1 MVQAP
6 VSGYD
11 PRPMTT
17 PPSTDSLLPL
27 ALGLI
32 LATAT
37 SAAGAARRFDYPV
50 APTAGVVDDYHGT
63 KVADPYRPLEDPDA
77 PATRAWIEAENRL
90 TESWLATVPERTKLR
105 GRLTKLWNYER
116 YSPPVREGGLYFFE
130 KNDGLQNQAVL
141 YVLPKLDGTPRVL
154 LDPNGLSADGTVA
167 LSGYSVSH
175 DGKHLAYG
183 LATAGSDWNEWRV
196 RDVATGA
203 DTRDVLKWVKF
214 SGASWTA
221 DGKGFYYSRYD
232 APKPG
237 KELEAVNKN
246 QKLFYHRLGTA
257 QGEDLLVYERP
268 DDPELGFG
276 ADVSDDGRYLVV
288 TVWKG
293 TDPRNRIYVRD
304 LGRRDAGFVKL
315 FDDFDARYEF
325 VDNIGTVFYFSTDK
339 DAPRGRVA
347 TVDLGAFETSLAAD
361 PKAKPALTDVI
372 AQSSGVITAVR
383 MIADRLVVRYMV
395 DAAEEAR
402 IFTLAGK
409 PEKEITLPT
418 LGLLGGF
425 GGKRTDTET
434 FYSFTSFTYPTTIF
448 RYDFTTGTSAVFRK
462 PKVDFDPAA
471 YETTRV
477 FYASKDGTRVP
488 MFLVRRRGMKP
499 DGRNP
504 TYLYGY
510 GGFDVALGPSFSPA
524 RIAWLESG
532 GLYAQPSI
540 RGGSEYG
547 EEWHKAGMLSKKQN
561 VFDDFIAAA
570 EWLVRN
576 RWTSPAHLGIV
587 GGSNGGLL
595 VGAVLNQRPDL
606 FGAAVPEVG
615 VMDMLRFN
623 KFTIGWAW
631 VSDYGSP
638 DDPTAFRWIY
648 PYSPLHNIRKGARY
662 PAVLAVT
669 ADHDDRVVPAHSFK
683 YIAALQAAQG
693 GEAPILIRIETRA
706 GHGAGKPTTKRIEEA
721 ADVQAFLLKA
731 LVSRGGV
738 AR

>member
-1 MVQAP
+1 MVQVAG
-6 VSGYD
+6 SRYD
-11 PRPMTT
+11 RGPMSAT
-17 PPSTDSLLPL
+17 PAADGFFPL
-27 ALGLI
+27 ALAALLG
-32 LATAT
+32 AAVPAA
-37 SAAGAARRFDYPV
+37 AAGRRFDYPP
-50 APTAGVVDDYHGT
+50 APTASVVDDYHGT
-63 KVADPYRPLEDPDA
+63 KVPDPYRPLEDPDA
-77 PATRAWIEAENRL
+77 PATRAWIAAENQLTERWLSSIPQRAKLRERL
-90 TESWLATVPERTKLR
+90 TR
-105 GRLTKLWNYER
+105 LWNYER

-141 YVLPKLDGTPRVL
+141 CVLPKLDGTPRVL
-154 LDPNGLSADGTVA
+154 LDPNTLSKDGTVA
-167 LSGYSVSH
+167 LAGYAVSH

-183 LATAGSDWNEWRV
+183 LATAGSDWNEWHV
-196 RDVATGA
+196 LSVGTG
-203 DTRDVLKWVKF
+203 TETGDVLKWVKF
-214 SGASWTA
+214 SGAAWSA
-221 DGKGFYYSRYD
+221 DGKGFYYARYD
-232 APKPG
+232 APAPG
-237 KELEAVNKN
+237 RELAAVNKN

-257 QGEDLLVYERP
+257 QAEDPLVYQRP

-276 ADVSDDGRYLVV
+276 AAVSDDGRYLVL

-293 TDPRNRIYVRD
+293 TDTRNRIYVRD
-304 LGRRDAGFVKL
+304 LELTDAPFVKL
-315 FDDFDARYEF
+315 FDDFDARYEV
-325 VDNIGTVFYFSTDK
+325 VDNVGTLFYVSTDK
-339 DAPRGRVA
+339 DAPRGRVV
-347 TVDLGAFETSLAAD
+347 TVDLSTFEKALAAD
-361 PKAKPALTDVI
+361 PTAKPVLTDVI
-372 AQSSGVITAVR
+372 PQSSDVITAVG

-409 PEKEITLPT
+409 PEEQIALPT

-425 GGKRTDTET
+425 TGKRTDTET
-434 FYSFTSFTYPTTIF
+434 FYAFTSFTYPTTVF
-448 RYDFTTGTSAVFRK
+448 RYDFAAGRSTVFRK
-462 PKVDFDPAA
+462 PAVDFDPAA

-488 MFLVRRRGMKP
+488 MFLVRRSGMKP

-504 TYLYGY
+504 TWLYGY
-510 GGFDVALGPSFSPA
+510 GGFDVPLGPSFSPA
-524 RIAWLESG
+524 RIAWLECG
-532 GLYAQPSI
+532 GLYAQASI

-547 EEWHKAGMLSKKQN
+547 EEWHKAGMLGKKQN

-570 EWLVRN
+570 EWLVKS

-638 DDPTAFRWIY
+638 DDPKAFQWIY
-648 PYSPLHNIRKGARY
+648 AYSPLHNIRKGASY

-693 GEAPILIRIETRA
+693 GDAPILIRIETKA

-721 ADVQAFLLKA
+721 ADIQAFLLKA
-731 LVSRGGV
+731 LGPS
-738 AR
+738 

>member
-1 MVQAP
+1 VT
-6 VSGYD
+6 
-11 PRPMTT
+11 RT
-17 PPSTDSLLPL
+17 PLPEACLPPTLALPL
-27 ALGLI
+27 DA
-32 LATAT
+32 AVP
-37 SAAGAARRFDYPV
+37 AAGAGRRFEYPP
-50 APTAGVVDDYHGT
+50 APTSGVVDDYHGT
-63 KVADPYRPLEDPDA
+63 KVPDPYRPLEDPEA

-90 TESWLATVPERTKLR
+90 TESWLSTIPQRKTLR
-105 GRLTKLWNYER
+105 ERLTKLWNYER
-116 YSPPVREGGLYFFE
+116 YSPPVREGGLYFFT
-130 KNDGLQNQAVL
+130 KNDGLQPQPVL
-141 YVLPKLDGTPRVL
+141 YVLGRLDGTPRVL
-154 LDPNGLSADGTVA
+154 LDPNALSKDGTVA
-167 LSGYSVSH
+167 LASWTVSR
-175 DGKHLAYG
+175 DGRHLAYG

-196 RDVATGA
+196 LDVGTGKETG
-203 DTRDVLKWVKF
+203 DLLKWVKF
-214 SGASWTA
+214 SDAAWTA

-237 KELEAVNKN
+237 TEFEAIVKN
-246 QKLFYHRLGTA
+246 QKLFYHRLGTP
-257 QGEDLLVYERP
+257 QSEDLLVYERP

-276 ADVSDDGRYLVV
+276 ASVSDDGRYLVV
-288 TVWKG
+288 GVWKG
-293 TDPRNRIYVRD
+293 TDTRNRIYVRD
-304 LGRRDAGFVKL
+304 LKRKDAPFVKL
-315 FDDFDARYEF
+315 FDDFDARYEV
-325 VDNIGTVFYFSTDK
+325 VDNAGTLFYVSTDK
-339 DAPRGRVA
+339 DAPRGRVV
-347 TVDLGAFETSLAAD
+347 TVDLGVFEKAATTD
-361 PKAKPALTDVI
+361 PKAKPVLVDVI
-372 AQSSGVITAVR
+372 PQSSEVIRSVG
-383 MIADRLVVRYMV
+383 MIADRLVVIYMK

-409 PEKEITLPT
+409 PEKKIVLPT

-425 GGKRTDTET
+425 AGKRTDAET
-434 FYSFTSFTYPTTIF
+434 FYSFTSFTCPTTIF
-448 RYDFTTGTSAVFRK
+448 RYDFASGTSSVFRR

-477 FYASKDGTRVP
+477 FYSSKDGTRVP
-488 MFLVRRRGMKP
+488 MFLVHRKGMKR

-510 GGFDVALGPSFSPA
+510 GGFDISLGPSFSPA

-532 GLYAQPSI
+532 GIYAQPSL

-547 EEWHKAGMLSKKQN
+547 EEWHKAGMLAKKQN

-570 EWLVRN
+570 EWLVKN
-576 RWTSPAHLGIV
+576 RWTSPRHLGIV

-606 FGAAVPEVG
+606 FGAAVPQVG

-623 KFTIGWAW
+623 RFTIGWAW

-638 DDPTAFRWIY
+638 EDPMAFKWIHA
-648 PYSPLHNIRKGARY
+648 YSPLHNIRKGARY

-706 GHGAGKPTTKRIEEA
+706 GHGAGKPTTKQIEET
-721 ADVQAFLLKA
+721 ADVQAFLMKA
-731 LVSRGGV
+731 LGTPDGRT
-738 AR
+738 RPTC

>member
-1 MVQAP
+1 VT
-6 VSGYD
+6 
-11 PRPMTT
+11 RT
-17 PPSTDSLLPL
+17 PLPEAYLPPTLALPL
-27 ALGLI
+27 DA
-32 LATAT
+32 AVP
-37 SAAGAARRFDYPV
+37 AAGAGRRFEYPP
-50 APTAGVVDDYHGT
+50 APTARVVDDYHGT
-63 KVADPYRPLEDPDA
+63 KVPDPYRPLEDPEA

-90 TESWLATVPERTKLR
+90 TESWLSTIPQRKTLRERLR
-105 GRLTKLWNYER
+105 KLWNYER
-116 YSPPVREGGLYFFE
+116 YSPPVREGGLYFFT
-130 KNDGLQNQAVL
+130 KNDGLQPQPVL
-141 YVLPKLDGTPRVL
+141 YVLDRLDGTPRVL
-154 LDPNGLSADGTVA
+154 LDPNALSKDGTVA
-167 LSGYSVSH
+167 LASWTVSR
-175 DGKHLAYG
+175 DGRHLAYG

-196 RDVATGA
+196 LDVGTGKETG
-203 DTRDVLKWVKF
+203 DLLKWVKF
-214 SGASWTA
+214 SDAAWTA

-237 KELEAVNKN
+237 TEFEAIVKN
-246 QKLFYHRLGTA
+246 QKLFYHRLGTP
-257 QGEDLLVYERP
+257 QSEDLLVYERP

-276 ADVSDDGRYLVV
+276 ASVSDDGRYLVV
-288 TVWKG
+288 GVWKG
-293 TDPRNRIYVRD
+293 TDTRNRIYVRD
-304 LGRRDAGFVKL
+304 LKRKDAPFVKL
-315 FDDFDARYEF
+315 FDDFDARYEV
-325 VDNIGTVFYFSTDK
+325 VDNAGTLFYVSTDK
-339 DAPRGRVA
+339 DAPRGRVV
-347 TVDLGAFETSLAAD
+347 TVDLGVFEKASTTD
-361 PKAKPALTDVI
+361 PKAIPVLVDVI
-372 AQSSGVITAVR
+372 PQSSEVIRSVG
-383 MIADRLVVRYMV
+383 MIADRLVVIYLK

-409 PEKEITLPT
+409 PEKKIVLPT

-425 GGKRTDTET
+425 AGKRTDAET
-434 FYSFTSFTYPTTIF
+434 FYSFTSFTCPTTIF
-448 RYDFTTGTSAVFRK
+448 RYDFASGTSSVFRR

-477 FYASKDGTRVP
+477 FYSSKDGTRVP
-488 MFLVRRRGMKP
+488 MFLVHRKGMKR

-510 GGFDVALGPSFSPA
+510 GGFDISLGPSFSPA

-532 GLYAQPSI
+532 GIYAQPSL

-547 EEWHKAGMLSKKQN
+547 EEWHKAGMLAKKQN

-570 EWLVRN
+570 EWLVKN
-576 RWTSPAHLGIV
+576 RWTSPRHLGIV

-606 FGAAVPEVG
+606 FGAAVPQVG

-623 KFTIGWAW
+623 RFTIGWAW

-638 DDPTAFRWIY
+638 EDPKAFKWIHA
-648 PYSPLHNIRKGARY
+648 YSPLHNIRKGARY

-706 GHGAGKPTTKRIEEA
+706 GHGAGKPTTKQIEET
-721 ADVQAFLLKA
+721 ADVQAFLMKA
-731 LVSRGGV
+731 LGTPDDRT
-738 AR
+738 RPTC